1 MSDLVV
7 TCVQSIQYW
16 EDKLANQKHYDEL
29 LATSNL
35 EKTDVLLFPEMFHT
49 GFSMQA
55 EKLAEQMDNSEGIQ
69 WLKEK
74 AAQLDCLVITS
85 LIIEAGAH
93 YYNRMVASF
102 PNGDMS
108 WYDKNYLFS
117 LAGEDQNYTAG
128 TTKTIVPFRGW
139 KINLQICY
147 DLRFPESCRNGL
159 DQDGETEYDLLVY
172 VANWPTRRISH
183 WDVLLPARA
192 VENQCY
198 AIGVNRVG
206 KDGNGIEYDGH
217 SMVVNPMGEIEAIYE
232 RGEELVF
239 QSKLSL
245 EKLNQTRQMIPFL
258 KDKK

>member
-16 EDKLANQKHYDEL
+16 EEKPANLKHYDEL

-35 EKTDVLLFPEMFHT
+35 KKTDVLLFPEMFHT

-55 EKLAEQMDNSEGIQ
+55 EKLAESMDNSEGIQ

-74 AAQLDCLVITS
+74 ASQLDCLVITS
-85 LIIEAGAH
+85 LIIEANAQF
-93 YYNRMVASF
+93 YNRMVACF
-102 PNGDMS
+102 PNGEMR
-108 WYDKNYLFS
+108 WYDKNHLFS

-128 TTKTIVPFRGW
+128 TTKSIVTFRGW

-147 DLRFPESCRNGL
+147 DLRFPESCRNSIGK
-159 DQDGETEYDLLVY
+159 DGKPEYDLLVY

-183 WDVLLPARA
+183 WDILIPARA

-198 AIGVNRVG
+198 VVGVNRVG
-206 KDGNGIEYDGH
+206 QDGNAIQYDGH
-217 SMVVNPMGEIEAIYE
+217 SMVVNPLGDKDAFYGK
-232 RGEELVF
+232 GEELVF
-239 QSKLSL
+239 QSTLSR
-245 EKLNQTRQMIPFL
+245 EKLDQTREIIPFL

>member
-16 EDKLANQKHYDEL
+16 EDKPANLKHYDEL

-35 EKTDVLLFPEMFHT
+35 KKTDVLLFPEMFHT

-55 EKLAEQMDNSEGIQ
+55 EKLAEHMDNSEGIQ

-74 AAQLDCLVITS
+74 AAQLDCLVMTS
-85 LIIEAGAH
+85 LIIESGAH
-93 YYNRMVASF
+93 YYNRMVACF
-102 PNGDMS
+102 PNGEMS

-117 LAGEDQNYTAG
+117 LAGEDQNFTAG
-128 TTKTIVPFRGW
+128 TKETIIQFRGW

-147 DLRFPESCRNGL
+147 DLRFPESSRNGL
-159 DQDGETEYDLLVY
+159 NKDGKPEYDLLVY

-183 WDVLLPARA
+183 WDILLPARA

-198 AIGVNRVG
+198 VVGVNRVG
-206 KDGNGIEYDGH
+206 QDGNAIQYDGH
-217 SMVVNPMGEIEAIYE
+217 SMVVNPLGAKEALHE
-232 RGEELVF
+232 RGKELVF
-239 QSKLSL
+239 QSTLSR
-245 EKLNQTRQMIPFL
+245 EKLIQTRKMIPFL
-258 KDKK
+258 KDRK